1 MVVKI
6 VGRMVVCISVG
17 LASSSRY
24 ELADYFTR
32 TSDGGCISVGLAMV
46 GRSSVG
52 LASIGRNELADY
64 TKTSPNVSL
73 LRKESSRHRSSS

>member
-17 LASSSRY
+17 LASSSWY

-32 TSDGGCISVGLAMV
+32 TSDGGCISVGLA
-46 GRSSVG
+46 S
-52 LASIGRNELADY
+52 
-64 TKTSPNVSL
+64 
-73 LRKESSRHRSSS
+73 SSR